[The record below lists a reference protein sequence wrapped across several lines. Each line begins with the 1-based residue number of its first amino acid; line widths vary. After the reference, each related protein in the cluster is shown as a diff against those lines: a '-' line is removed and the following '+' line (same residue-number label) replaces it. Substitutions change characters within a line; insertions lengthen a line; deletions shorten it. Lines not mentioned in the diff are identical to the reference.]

1 MESMTTKQQTCPR
14 EFVWRRLHS
23 LFGLWIVLFLIEH
36 LLTNSQAALLLG
48 ENGKGFIRAV
58 NLIKN
63 LPYLPFVELFLI
75 GVPIL
80 LHGILGIRIL
90 MTSKINSYPGN
101 HTRPVLTK
109 YSRNQAY
116 SFQRI
121 TAWVLMVG
129 IIAHV
134 GFMRFYMHPSVANM
148 GQQSIYFVR
157 IKMDPGLYTVAQRLK
172 VKLYNQSAIDQVGNT
187 VNSEKEK
194 LEQLEQKVRTIWENP
209 ITPDLYN
216 KNTHEIMRQYQLL
229 ENQKIYF
236 SALTKKTPSK
246 EQVIAACPD
255 FGTASLLIVRDAFQ
269 SIFKATL
276 YTIFV
281 LAAVYH
287 GFNGFWTFMIT
298 WGIVLKMRSQS
309 RAVNFC
315 MGLMVVI
322 GLLGMASIW
331 GTYFI
336 NLRH

>member
-1 MESMTTKQQTCPR
+1 MTTKYQTHPR

-23 LFGLWIVLFLIEH
+23 LFGMWIVLFLIEH
-36 LLTNSQAALLLG
+36 LFTNSQAALLLG
-48 ENGKGFIRAV
+48 ENGMGFVRAV
-58 NLIKN
+58 NVIKN
-63 LPYLPFVELFLI
+63 LPYLPFIEILLI

-80 LHGILGIRIL
+80 FHGILGIRIL
-90 MTSKINSYPGN
+90 ITSKINAFPGN
-101 HTRPVLTK
+101 YTRPSLTK
-109 YSRNQAY
+109 YSRNRAY
-116 SFQRI
+116 SFQRM
-121 TAWVLMVG
+121 TAWILMVG

-157 IKMDPGLYTVAQRLK
+157 IGMDPGLYTVAQRLK
-172 VKLYNQSAIDQVGNT
+172 VKLYNQAAIDRMEKT
-187 VNSEKEK
+187 ISSETEK
-194 LEQLEQKVRTIWENP
+194 LNQMEEEMRRIWENKA
-209 ITPDLYN
+209 TPDLYQS
-216 KNTHEIMRQYQLL
+216 NTNEIVRQYQLL
-229 ENQKIYF
+229 ENQKLYF
-236 SALTKKTPSK
+236 TALTKKTPSK
-246 EQVIAACPD
+246 KQVIAACAD
-255 FGTASLLIVRDAFQ
+255 YGTASLLIVRDAFK
-269 SIFKATL
+269 SIFKSTL

-298 WGIVLKMRSQS
+298 WGVVLKMRSQS
-309 RAVNFC
+309 RAVNAC